1 MTRIHLILA
10 ILATI
15 LASWLFADI
24 VKSEPY
30 RGDHIDKE
38 RRLDRKALRS
48 HRCFWYGDCRG
59 SYYKARHYRR
69 HRYYTAP
76 RPDSEIMAAQIRLR
90 DLGHEIEADGF
101 MGPETRRAVERFQAE
116 NELRVSG
123 ELDHSTR
130 WALKRNG
137 DRGDNDDNGE
147 KSWSRRPEICR
158 EDDGTECTCDAIVV
172 FSGEEVFDDA
182 EKEAKK
188 RWRGHVRSMLGETWM
203 SWEKASDPV
212 VHCWN
217 TGTGERGMTD
227 KANHTRCVVQ
237 ARACFGPQFPEQYA
251 RPDPKRNAR

>member
-48 HRCFWYGDCRG
+48 HRCFWFGECRG
-59 SYYKARHYRR
+59 NYYKARHYRR
-69 HRYYTAP
+69 HRYYSPP

-101 MGPETRRAVERFQAE
+101 MGPETRRAVERFQEE

-123 ELDHSTR
+123 ELDENTTD
-130 WALKRNG
+130 ALKSN
-137 DRGDNDDNGE
+137 DRGRFHDDNE
-147 KSWSRRPEICR
+147 RDRQRCLPDTVYALSKHSSS
-158 EDDGTECTCDAIVV
+158 EDNA
-172 FSGEEVFDDA
+172 
-182 EKEAKK
+182 
-188 RWRGHVRSMLGETWM
+188 
-203 SWEKASDPV
+203 KASAQ
-212 VHCWN
+212 
-217 TGTGERGMTD
+217 ERWMD
-227 KANHTRCVVQ
+227 LVQ
-237 ARACFGPQFPEQYA
+237 AVNGGLYMNLQLAQDAKWRCFQSQAHSSFLGKAQEIGSKIVGGQGHHMMCEVWA
-251 RPDPKRNAR
+251 RPCAAPVEDARRVME